1 MCAHFGGQNPAG
13 TLLGGWARGT
23 ASDDETF
30 RCAATTH
37 FDYSAAIIT
46 QRWYCNSSALRGA
59 EVNQLRVLSA
69 VEIWK

>member
-46 QRWYCNSSALRGA
+46 QRTTLRKRTI
-59 EVNQLRVLSA
+59 E
-69 VEIWK
+69 